1 MNSFLRIFFLELI
14 SLVRS
19 KTFALLALASAAW
32 MLVFPYI
39 VKGDG
44 TAEGARELYIRFSLG
59 GVFTLLAVSLLASA
73 TGSIA
78 AERSAKRLELTMVKP
93 VRFFFIALGKILAH
107 VVVGA
112 AVLALASAMLLF
124 RTGADRPCSH
134 LYSPLLPTPREEA
147 RAMYDVFMNSP
158 DTPEPVK
165 RAKKATVMRIL
176 SQRAKDRYQTIVT
189 NSTAE
194 WKFDGAL
201 YAACADGA
209 AKVRFKLTNATDM
222 RQDVKGT
229 VVWGSR
235 SGGFSSMTRTFIEV
249 PLTNAAAS
257 AGGGDTAVMTFR
269 NESEGAIMLRPRQD
283 IHLMIPADAFVF
295 NLLRAYAV
303 MLSLLALLVSFG
315 VFLSA
320 SLSRPVALF
329 TAVVLLVVAEISPS
343 VVEQYPDRLET
354 DAADRIGLY
363 ITRFSASLTSSLSSS
378 SPLEAL
384 SRDECVEM
392 QETLRLVIVDFVLLG
407 ALFSL
412 AAAFVMRR
420 RET

>member
-32 MLVFPYI
+32 MLVFPHI

-44 TAEGARELYIRFSLG
+44 TAEGELELYIRFSLG

-78 AERSAKRLELTMVKP
+78 AERSAKRLDLTMVRP
-93 VRFFFIALGKILAH
+93 VRFFSVALGKILAH
-107 VVVGA
+107 VVIGA
-112 AVLALASAMLLF
+112 AVLALASVILLF
-124 RTGADRPCSH
+124 KTGLERPCSH
-134 LYSPLLPTPREEA
+134 LYSPLLPTPQEEA
-147 RAMYDVFMNSP
+147 RTMYNVFMNSP

-176 SQRAKDRYQTIVT
+176 SQRAKDRYQTIAT
-189 NSTAE
+189 NSIAE
-194 WKFDGAL
+194 WKFDAAL

-222 RQDVKGT
+222 RQDVKGH
-229 VVWGSR
+229 VRWGSR
-235 SGGFSSMTRTFIEV
+235 SGRFSSMTRTFIEV
-249 PLTNAAAS
+249 PLTNAVAS
-257 AGGGDTAVMTFR
+257 AGERDNAVMVFK
-269 NESEGAIMLRPRQD
+269 NESALAIMLRPRQD

-354 DAADRIGLY
+354 DVADRIGLY

-384 SRDECVEM
+384 SRDECVETA
-392 QETLRLVIVDFVLLG
+392 QTLRLVLVDFVFLG

-420 RET
+420 REN